1 MKRTVPDKKRNPTPW
16 YRCPSRDCDCKIIK
30 CTTVEQSIYD
40 AMDEWLEEYMIH
52 LESDDQPQEDPVATA
67 LEAVRGQLAG
77 LQLQQENIC
86 EYLEKG
92 IYTIDMFT
100 KRNAA
105 LSKEIKQ
112 LQISEAEL
120 LRQQAEGNQKSQ
132 STSQIVPV
140 TQQILASYPILT
152 PLEKNQLWKLVM
164 KKATVYRS
172 QEDELTIRIHPNL
185 PK

>member
-1 MKRTVPDKKRNPTPW
+1 
-16 YRCPSRDCDCKIIK
+16 
-30 CTTVEQSIYD
+30 
-40 AMDEWLEEYMIH
+40 MDEWLEEYTIH
-52 LESDDQPQEDPVATA
+52 LASDEKTQEDPVAMA

-92 IYTIDMFT
+92 VYTIDMFA
-100 KRNAA
+100 KRNSA
-105 LSKEIKQ
+105 LTEEIKQ

-120 LRQQAEGNQKSQ
+120 LRQQAEGNQKDQ
-132 STSQIVPV
+132 ITSQIVPV
-140 TQQILASYPILT
+140 TQHILESYPILT

-172 QEDELTIRIHPNL
+172 QDDELTARVCPNL

>member
-1 MKRTVPDKKRNPTPW
+1 MT
-16 YRCPSRDCDCKIIK
+16 
-30 CTTVEQSIYD
+30 
-40 AMDEWLEEYMIH
+40 M
-52 LESDDQPQEDPVATA
+52 A
-67 LEAVRGQLAG
+67 LEAVRAQLAG

-92 IYTIDMFT
+92 VYTIDMFT
-100 KRNAA
+100 KRNSA
-105 LSKEIKQ
+105 LTQEIKQ

-120 LRQQAEGNQKSQ
+120 LRQQTEGNQKDQ
-132 STSQIVPV
+132 LTSQIVPV
-140 TQQILASYPILT
+140 TQQILESYSILT

-172 QEDELTIRIHPNL
+172 QDDELTVRVYPNL

>member
-1 MKRTVPDKKRNPTPW
+1 MSVLVLHSERKNQLDGRFTEIFGAAPERYFSAPGRTEISGNH
-16 YRCPSRDCDCKIIK
+16 
-30 CTTVEQSIYD
+30 TV
-40 AMDEWLEEYMIH
+40 H
-52 LESDDQPQEDPVATA
+52 LSADDQPREDPVATT
-67 LEAVRGQLAG
+67 LEAVRAQLAG

-92 IYTIDMFT
+92 VYTIDIFT
-100 KRNAA
+100 KRNSA
-105 LSKEIKQ
+105 LTKEIKQ

-120 LRQQAEGNQKSQ
+120 LRQQAEDSQKNQSI
-132 STSQIVPV
+132 SQIVPV
-140 TQQILASYPILT
+140 TQQILESYSILT

-172 QEDELTIRIHPNL
+172 QDDELTVRVYPNV

>member
-1 MKRTVPDKKRNPTPW
+1 MENA
-16 YRCPSRDCDCKIIK
+16 
-30 CTTVEQSIYD
+30 IYE
-40 AMDEWLEEYMIH
+40 AMAEWLEEYTVH
-52 LESDDQPQEDPVATA
+52 LAADEQTQEDPAAKA

-92 IYTIDMFT
+92 VYTIDMFT
-100 KRNAA
+100 KRNSA
-105 LSKEIKQ
+105 LTQEIKQ

-120 LRQQAEGNQKSQ
+120 LRQQAEGNQKDQ
-132 STSQIVPV
+132 LTSQIVPV
-140 TQQILASYPILT
+140 TQQILESYSILT

-172 QEDELTIRIHPNL
+172 QDDELTVRVYPNL

>member
-1 MKRTVPDKKRNPTPW
+1 
-16 YRCPSRDCDCKIIK
+16 
-30 CTTVEQSIYD
+30 
-40 AMDEWLEEYMIH
+40 MDEWLEEYTIH
-52 LESDDQPQEDPVATA
+52 LASDEQMQEDPVAMA
-67 LEAVRGQLAG
+67 LEAVRAQLAG

-92 IYTIDMFT
+92 VYTIDMFT
-100 KRNAA
+100 KRNSA
-105 LSKEIKQ
+105 LTQEIKQ

-120 LRQQAEGNQKSQ
+120 LRQQTEGNQKDQ
-132 STSQIVPV
+132 LTSQIVPV
-140 TQQILASYPILT
+140 TQQILESYSILT

-172 QEDELTIRIHPNL
+172 QDDELTVRVYPNL